1 MLGEGILLPRH
12 ILRNG
17 NFLLPSIVY
26 IVGVPG
32 RMEQWE
38 GAAERLKDAAMSSLR
53 FPCRAAGEE
62 EKIMELARL
71 SDDEVTEGLA
81 AAVREERLSRV
92 KVMEFLVEFDRR
104 DLSSRKGYS
113 SLFRYCTEVLGYSED
128 SAYKRMQVSRAARRF
143 PSIISRLRD
152 GRLTL
157 NAVVL
162 LGPHLTSENHRRL
175 LDWALGKRRRDIE
188 MKIAGLAPKPEP
200 GEVIR
205 SLSQGTSETVS
216 ALPSGCNG
224 VLNPALPIS
233 QALFPA
239 VARENGSRGPAINS
253 SLPGQGPKPI
263 MGTGLPAF
271 PAGPRIEILTP
282 ERVRF
287 AFTGSKE
294 FLGKVDRLKQLLWHK
309 CPSGRLEDLFEEVVD
324 FYLQRRDPEMR
335 RRPAARR
342 PIMTGRLNGRR
353 RIPQWVKDLVWKRDG
368 GRCVYVSTEG
378 KRCGERGGIECD
390 HVQPWALGGKS
401 DDPGNIRLLC
411 RTHNQLA
418 ARQVFGD
425 HRSQRSAA

>member
-1 MLGEGILLPRH
+1 
-12 ILRNG
+12 
-17 NFLLPSIVY
+17 
-26 IVGVPG
+26 
-32 RMEQWE
+32 
-38 GAAERLKDAAMSSLR
+38 
-53 FPCRAAGEE
+53 
-62 EKIMELARL
+62 MELARL
-71 SDDEVTEGLA
+71 SDDEVTKGLA
-81 AAVREERLSRV
+81 AAVREERLCRV

-162 LGPHLTSENHRRL
+162 LGPHLTSENYRGL
-175 LDWALGKRRRDIE
+175 LDWASGKKRRDIE

-205 SLSQGTSETVS
+205 TLFQGTQKAVS
-216 ALPSGCNG
+216 GSPSGGNG
-224 VLNPALPIS
+224 ALNPAVPIG
-233 QALFPA
+233 QALLPA
-239 VARENGSRGPAINS
+239 IARENGSGGPAID
-253 SLPGQGPKPI
+253 SLLSREGSNPI
-263 MGTGLPAF
+263 MGAGLPAA

-282 ERVRF
+282 DRVRF

-309 CPSGRLEDLFEEVVD
+309 CPSGRLEDIFEEVVD
-324 FYLQRRDPEMR
+324 FYLQRRDPEMW

-353 RIPQWVKDLVWKRDG
+353 RIPQWVKDLVWKRDD
-368 GRCVYVSTEG
+368 GRCAYVSTEG

-411 RTHNQLA
+411 RTHNQLT

-425 HRSQRSAA
+425 RRIHRPTA